1 MMPLRSIVRRQA
13 ARFSRAQ
20 LISDLRPKMSRY
32 LIALVLSVAGCAMS
46 PDSAESAREIVLT
59 YVGADVGTA
68 GPFSKKGLR
77 ELDTLSA
84 KDRAEALALFE
95 RGAIAYVI
103 FSPPQERKPADTAA
117 PTRIIFVRSGKVV
130 ADFRGTEKTP
140 AR

>member
-1 MMPLRSIVRRQA
+1 MN
-13 ARFSRAQ
+13 
-20 LISDLRPKMSRY
+20 ISDLRPKMPRSLAV
-32 LIALVLSVAGCAMS
+32 LILCAAGCAIS

-77 ELDTLSA
+77 ELDSLSSQ
-84 KDRAEALALFE
+84 DRAEALALFE
-95 RGAIAYVI
+95 RGALAYVI
-103 FSPPQERKPADTAA
+103 FSSPQERKPGDPAA

-130 ADFRGTEKTP
+130 GDFRGTEKAPEP